1 MSKKTVLLL
10 ILVCGCPILAQG
22 PSLHGTVTNE
32 QGKPIEGVDVYV
44 YIGQNKSKTTQ
55 TGQFQLVNPAP
66 VIHFWKDSFQ
76 PQTLVVQPGTS
87 ELRTVLHPGKDTFN
101 LPKCAESREGEERFG
116 SHLMFSIRKRD
127 FRISGRESDIDYVK
141 YTVSNKRSSGSLV
154 VWLGGQAAAPEPSDG
169 WFTNVSSF
177 SQQNVTFSGDVVGLD
192 TKGQLG
198 DEHFWRHVGVAGDG
212 AAIYENVSQDDA
224 KAFDQVIASLCR
236 APYRSETS
244 AH

>member
-87 ELRTVLHPGKDTFN
+87 ELRTVLHPATDTFN
-101 LPKCAESREGEERFG
+101 LPKCAASREGEERFG

-127 FRISGRESDIDYVK
+127 FKIGEQSDIDYVK
-141 YTVSNKRSSGSLV
+141 YVVRKRGSSGSLV